1 MPKRAERGPGD
12 ERELSFLENVD
23 RTFDRAA
30 KLVEMPPGLA
40 EQIKHCN
47 SVIQLRFPVD
57 FGGHYH
63 VYTGWRATHSEHRLP
78 VKGGIRYATVV
89 NQYEVE
95 ALAALMSYKCA
106 IVDVPFGGSKGGLVI
121 DPRRHSEAELEAVTR
136 GFADKLSR
144 ARFLGSALNVPA
156 PDMGTG
162 QREMAWIADTY
173 AKLHPEDLNAVAC
186 VTGKPRTQGGIDG
199 RVEATGRGIQFGL
212 REFFRHREDV
222 ERAGLEGGL
231 AGKRIVVQGL
241 GNVGYH
247 AARFLQEEDDA
258 RIVGVIERDGA
269 ILNDD
274 GLSVQKVS
282 EHLRETGG
290 VRGFPDTR
298 FVEEGLQALE
308 TDCDVLIPAA
318 LESQITLHNAP
329 RIRAP
334 LIAEGANGPVT
345 FAADELL
352 REHGKVILPD
362 VYLNAGGVTV
372 SYFEWVKNVSH
383 MRFGRLDRRIEEARG
398 HEVIRAIEAAT
409 GKQVPPEVAEPLL
422 KGSGEID
429 HVRSG
434 LDDTMRLAYNQI
446 RELHLRRDDVP
457 DLRTAAF
464 AMAIEKIALA
474 YLEMGL
480 A

>member
-1 MPKRAERGPGD
+1 M
-12 ERELSFLENVD
+12 
-23 RTFDRAA
+23 
-30 KLVEMPPGLA
+30 
-40 EQIKHCN
+40 
-47 SVIQLRFPVD
+47 
-57 FGGHYH
+57 
-63 VYTGWRATHSEHRLP
+63 
-78 VKGGIRYATVV
+78 
-89 NQYEVE
+89 
-95 ALAALMSYKCA
+95 
-106 IVDVPFGGSKGGLVI
+106 
-121 DPRRHSEAELEAVTR
+121 
-136 GFADKLSR
+136 
-144 ARFLGSALNVPA
+144 
-156 PDMGTG
+156 
-162 QREMAWIADTY
+162 
-173 AKLHPEDLNAVAC
+173 
-186 VTGKPRTQGGIDG
+186 
-199 RVEATGRGIQFGL
+199 EATGRGIQVGL

-231 AGKRIVVQGL
+231 GGKRIVVQGL

-290 VRGFPDTR
+290 VRGFPDAR

-345 FAADELL
+345 FAADEVL
-352 REHGKVILPD
+352 RKRGKVILPD

-398 HEVIRAIEAAT
+398 HEVLRAIEAVT

-434 LDDTMRLAYNQI
+434 LDDTMRLAYDQI
-446 RELHLRRDDVP
+446 RELHLHRDDVP